1 MKRLTV
7 ALLAAAIS
15 TPILAAEKPYVGIDY
30 QLGTYTIKG
39 QDINPETVR
48 LRAGTELSPYLA
60 VEAQAGIGSQS
71 DVFSSDGGITKID
84 IKVDS
89 YYSLFI
95 KPQLNISNS
104 ITAYG
109 LIGGTYLDASTSS
122 SNPITSP
129 DDTEASHSFSY
140 GVGVDF
146 NIKNN
151 IRLGADFVQ
160 YSDSYSGVS
169 VGVRIPIN

>member
-30 QLGTYTIKG
+30 QLGTYTHKNT
-39 QDINPETVR
+39 DVNPETVR
-48 LRAGTELSPYLA
+48 LRAGTEINKSFA
-60 VEAQAGIGSQS
+60 VEAQAAFGVSG
-71 DVFSSDGGITKID
+71 DTYTATGNVKYD

-89 YYSLFI
+89 YYSIFL
-95 KPQLNISNS
+95 KPQLAISKS

-109 LIGGTYLDASTSS
+109 LLGGTYIDVSAST
-122 SNPITSP
+122 PGKP
-129 DDTEASHSFSY
+129 DDTGFTHTFSY
-140 GVGVDF
+140 GVGADF
-146 NIKNN
+146 AIKNG

-160 YSDSYSGVS
+160 YMDDYNAISF
-169 VGVRIPIN
+169 GVRIPIQ